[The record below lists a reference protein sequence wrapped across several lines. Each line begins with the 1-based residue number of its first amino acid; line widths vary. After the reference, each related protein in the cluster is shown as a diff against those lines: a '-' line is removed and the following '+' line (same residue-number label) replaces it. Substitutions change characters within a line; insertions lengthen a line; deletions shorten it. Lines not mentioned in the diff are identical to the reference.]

1 MNGGVMNTNLIMKCL
16 FGSHLYG
23 LQTENSDKDYKGIY
37 LPERDNLLLGNY
49 AKHYS
54 QSTGDDKSRNTKDDI
69 DVEIFS
75 LPYFIDL
82 ACKGETVALDMLH
95 AENIH
100 MLFDRDCGEEYSS
113 PIWED
118 LKAKRKH
125 FYTKS
130 MKSYI
135 GYARKQANKYGIKGS
150 RMEAVEK
157 VINFT
162 SCSYNDEQRAS
173 LKIRDVIKKLPE
185 SEYVKI
191 VVMPETKQGDL
202 TFYEVCGR
210 KFQDTLTLEQLKQNC
225 QNIYDEYGDR
235 AKLAK
240 MDLGVDWKA
249 VSHALRASYQM
260 LGILQDGDFE
270 YPLPQTKFLLEVKT
284 GKLNFV
290 NEVQPELDNLIAKIE
305 KLAEESSLPEKVNRR
320 FWDNWLLNVYR
331 EYL

>member
-1 MNGGVMNTNLIMKCL
+1 MSNILMKCL

-23 LQTENSDKDYKGIY
+23 LDTPNSDKDYKGIY
-37 LPERDNLLLGNY
+37 LPSKDDLLLGRY
-49 AKHYS
+49 EKHYAENTS
-54 QSTGDDKSRNTKDDI
+54 NDTTKNTKDDI
-69 DVEIFS
+69 DCETYA

-95 AENIH
+95 AGNLVGMI
-100 MLFDRDCGEEYSS
+100 
-113 PIWED
+113 ED
-118 LKAKRKH
+118 LDNHLAPVWDELYSKRRM
-125 FYTKS
+125 FYTKD

-157 VINFT
+157 ILNFL
-162 SCSYNDEQRAS
+162 SYSYNDEQRS
-173 LKIRDVIKKLPE
+173 ELKVRDVLKKLPT
-185 SEYVKI
+185 SEFVK
-191 VVMPETKQGDL
+191 VTTMLDTKQGDL

-210 KFQDTLTLEQLKQNC
+210 KYQDTMTLEQLRSHC
-225 QNIYDEYGDR
+225 QSIYDEYGDR

-240 MDLGVDWKA
+240 IDQGVDWKA

-260 LGILQDGDFE
+260 LGILKDGDFE

-284 GKLNFV
+284 GQLNFV
-290 NEVQPELDNLIAKIE
+290 NDVQPELDNVISEVE
-305 KLAEESSLPEKVNRR
+305 KLSELSSLPRKVDRDY
-320 FWDNWLLNVYR
+320 WDNWLLKVYN

>member
-1 MNGGVMNTNLIMKCL
+1 MNNLIMKCL
-16 FGSHLYG
+16 FGSHLYR

-54 QSTGDDKSRNTKDDI
+54 QSTGDDKSRNTKDDV

-75 LPYFIDL
+75 LPYFIEL

-95 AENIH
+95 ADSVLQQNISDKQPNGKTP
-100 MLFDRDCGEEYSS
+100 LWV
-113 PIWED
+113 IWHD
-118 LKAKRKH
+118 LQLKRKM
-125 FYTKS
+125 FYTKN

-185 SEYVKI
+185 SEYVKV

-284 GKLNFV
+284 GQLNFV
-290 NEVQPELDNLIAKIE
+290 NEVQPELDNLIVKIE
-305 KLAEESSLPEKVNRR
+305 QLAEESSLPEKVNRK
-320 FWDNWLLNVYR
+320 FWDDWLLNVYR

>member
-1 MNGGVMNTNLIMKCL
+1 MNLIMKCL

-23 LQTENSDKDYKGIY
+23 LNTENSDKDYKGIY

-54 QSTGDDKSRNTKDDI
+54 QSTGNDQSKNTVADVDI
-69 DVEIFS
+69 DIYS
-75 LPYFIDL
+75 LPYFVEL
-82 ACKGETVALDMLH
+82 ACKGDTVAVDMLH
-95 AENIH
+95 AEPNNITE
-100 MLFDRDCGEEYSS
+100 LGYGVGEVWIELWSNRT
-113 PIWED
+113 
-118 LKAKRKH
+118 K
-125 FYTKS
+125 FYTKD

-157 VINFT
+157 VINFV
-162 SCSYNDEQRAS
+162 SCSYNDEQRS
-173 LKIRDVIKKLPE
+173 TLKIKDVLRKLPE
-185 SEYVKI
+185 SEYVNITKSD
-191 VVMPETKQGDL
+191 TKQGEL

-210 KFQDTLTLEQLKQNC
+210 KYQDSLTLEQLKEHC
-225 QNIYDEYGDR
+225 QGIYDEYGDR

-240 MDLGVDWKA
+240 IDQGIDWKA

-260 LGILQDGDFE
+260 LGILVDGDFE

-290 NEVQPELDNLIAKIE
+290 NEVQPELDNLITKIE
-305 KLAEESSLPEKVNRR
+305 KLSEESSLPRKVDRVY
-320 FWDNWLLNVYR
+320 WDQWLLSVYNR
-331 EYL
+331 YL

>member
-1 MNGGVMNTNLIMKCL
+1 MKCL

-49 AKHYS
+49 AKHIS
-54 QSTGDDKSRNTKDDI
+54 ESTGDDKSKNTKDDV
-69 DVEIFS
+69 DCEIFS
-75 LPYFIDL
+75 LPYFIEL

-95 AENIH
+95 ANKNLAPCVNDWYGKLDNIW
-100 MLFDRDCGEEYSS
+100 D
-113 PIWED
+113 D
-118 LKAKRKH
+118 LKANRKM
-125 FYTKS
+125 FYTKD

-157 VINFT
+157 VINFV
-162 SCSYNDEQRAS
+162 SFSYNDEQRNT
-173 LKIRDVIKKLPE
+173 LKIRDVIRKLPE
-185 SEYVKI
+185 SEFVK
-191 VVMPETKQGDL
+191 VYKMLDTKQGDL

-210 KFQDTLTLEQLKQNC
+210 KYQDTMTIEQLRVHC
-225 QNIYDEYGDR
+225 QGIYDEYGDR

-240 MDLGVDWKA
+240 MDSGVDWKA

-260 LGILQDGDFE
+260 LHILEDGDFE
-270 YPLPQTKFLLEVKT
+270 YPLPESEFLLACKT
-284 GKLNFV
+284 GQLNFV
-290 NEVQPELDNLIAKIE
+290 NEVQPELDNLITKVE
-305 KLAEESSLPEKVNRR
+305 KLSKESDLPKKVDRNY
-320 FWDNWLLNVYR
+320 WDNWLLEVYR